1 MPAAYQDQ
9 FLEQGTTFTSQI
21 TLDDD
26 NGLPFNLSGFT
37 AASQGR
43 KSYYSANADITF
55 SADIT
60 DANNGVIILSADAP
74 TTANLTP
81 GKLVY
86 DVTVTQ
92 TSTGLVTRIIEG
104 QIFVSPSVTR

>member
-9 FLEQGTTFTSQI
+9 FIEQGTTFTTQI
-21 TLDDD
+21 TLDDSD
-26 NGLPFNLSGFT
+26 GYPFNLTGFT
-37 AASQGR
+37 AASQAR
-43 KSYYSANADITF
+43 KSYYSTNVSIEFDANI
-55 SADIT
+55 S

-74 TTANLTP
+74 ITANVTP

-86 DVTVTQ
+86 DVTITQ
-92 TSTGLVTRIIEG
+92 TDTGLVTRIIEG

>member
-43 KSYYSANADITF
+43 KSYYAANAAITF
-55 SADIT
+55 SANIT
-60 DANNGVIILSADAP
+60 DANNGVITLSADAP
-74 TTANLTP
+74 TTANLIP

-104 QIFVSPSVTR
+104 QIFVSPCVTR